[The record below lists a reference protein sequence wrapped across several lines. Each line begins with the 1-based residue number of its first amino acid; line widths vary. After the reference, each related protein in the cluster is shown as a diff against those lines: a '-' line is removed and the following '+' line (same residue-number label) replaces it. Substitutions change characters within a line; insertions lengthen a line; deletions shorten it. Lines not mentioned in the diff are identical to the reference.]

1 MCPKFLLVL
10 TLLLSSCLSA
20 PELPKAQPIVTQIE
34 PEMEQIEAKGGP
46 GVKPHVEKVR
56 SLYPHIKRVEHKAE
70 EQSTLEKYL
79 PWVIAIGSILYFLW
93 GVQTKDIED
102 TIGGVIG
109 LIFGITLS
117 YLWTTIAWAGLIVL
131 GLFITGWW
139 AVSRETKKIKNKDR
153 ER

>member
-10 TLLLSSCLSA
+10 TLLLSSCFSPPSL
-20 PELPKAQPIVTQIE
+20 PEAKPIVSQIE
-34 PEMEQIEAKGGP
+34 PELVQIEAKGGP
-46 GVKPHVEKVR
+46 EVKPHVSNIRKI
-56 SLYPHIKRVEHKAE
+56 YPHIKRVEHKAE

-79 PWVIAIGSILYFLW
+79 PWVIALGSILYFLW

-131 GLFITGWW
+131 GLFIAGWW
-139 AVSRETKKIKNKDR
+139 AVSRETKKIKNKK
-153 ER
+153 